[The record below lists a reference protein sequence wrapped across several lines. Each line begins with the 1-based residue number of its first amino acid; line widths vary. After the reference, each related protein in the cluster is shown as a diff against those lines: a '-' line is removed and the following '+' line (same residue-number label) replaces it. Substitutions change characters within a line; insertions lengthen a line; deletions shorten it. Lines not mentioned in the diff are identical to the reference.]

1 MISISTNSS
10 PILSSCFQVKVKVK
24 EKAKKRGKEQRH
36 PSRPTHTRMSHMVDA
51 RGYAT
56 YGAYQQPSAYPTN
69 FAPQQQFY
77 ANPYA
82 AAPAAFPGAYPTAFQ
97 QPRGRGMMMG
107 GRGGFGGFRG
117 GFQQQGYVPQQGFG
131 GYGGGMGGRGGGAFG
146 MRARRKKPF
155 VGGSLETQRQWEQ
168 QTVCCF
174 FLQGQCRFS
183 DGCRFVHEND
193 ASRGCQFGTQCRVG
207 HGGVDPAQAPVQAQQ
222 LQEAPQQ

>member
-1 MISISTNSS
+1 MT
-10 PILSSCFQVKVKVK
+10 Q
-24 EKAKKRGKEQRH
+24 
-36 PSRPTHTRMSHMVDA
+36 MVDVQN

-56 YGAYQQPSAYPTN
+56 YGAYQQPAAYPTT

-77 ANPYA
+77 ANAYG
-82 AAPAAFPGAYPTAFQ
+82 AAPAAFQGAYPSAFQ

-107 GRGGFGGFRG
+107 GGRGYGNPFRG
-117 GFQQQGYVPQQGFG
+117 GFQQQGGYAPQAMGAFG
-131 GYGGGMGGRGGGAFG
+131 GYGRGGAAFG

-193 ASRGCQFGTQCRVG
+193 ASRGCQFGAQCRVG
-207 HGGVDPAQAPVQAQQ
+207 HGGVPVQAPQAQ
-222 LQEAPQQ
+222 PQDAPQQPQQ